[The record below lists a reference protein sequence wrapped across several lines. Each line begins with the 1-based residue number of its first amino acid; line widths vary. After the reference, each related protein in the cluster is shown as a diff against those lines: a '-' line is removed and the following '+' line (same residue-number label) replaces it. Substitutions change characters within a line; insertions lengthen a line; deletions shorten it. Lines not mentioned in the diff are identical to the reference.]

1 MTNNICNKT
10 NIRLNLDTLELKR
23 ITRPLNYENGFE
35 WTEDF
40 DGIQIIN
47 NKKLYYNFK
56 FICDKGGA
64 QTRSLRETYH
74 FIKAQLEYLNT
85 NKNSNIIFINLNLN
99 FIFFY

>member
-64 QTRSLRETYH
+64 H
-74 FIKAQLEYLNT
+74 
-85 NKNSNIIFINLNLN
+85 
-99 FIFFY
+99 